1 MMALRRRKQNYYLT
15 FSVMRNPADLIAD
28 SDNDGIPDSRDSGD
42 KTNILPSLAGLFT
55 SGLLEIEAGLVFGLG
70 DTAFTAGKGQAKVT
84 MADVNNVGQPGDI
97 GFAYPS
103 GLFGFRHR
111 RFRGCMVSQL
121 ISSYHN
127 KKRYRQMQPTV
138 S

>member
-1 MMALRRRKQNYYLT
+1 MMVFQTR
-15 FSVMRNPADLIAD
+15 VIV
-28 SDNDGIPDSRDSGD
+28 GD

-84 MADVNNVGQPGDI
+84 MADVNNVGQPSDI

-103 GLFGFRHR
+103 GLFRFRHR
-111 RFRGCMVSQL
+111 RFRCCRSVS
-121 ISSYHN
+121 
-127 KKRYRQMQPTV
+127 
-138 S
+138 